1 MGRELVSLKGT
12 KDGLILSIAP
22 DSDFDVVLESLRTR
36 LAPAKDFWAG
46 AVVKL
51 ETIPAGWTDKERE
64 KLLSVLGE
72 FNMSI
77 QVDYFQPKQDGAIGH
92 RIPASSF
99 QREGNNAL
107 LIRRNLRSGQRIYHD
122 GHLVIM
128 GDVNPGAEIVATG
141 DIVVLGALRGMAH
154 AGADGNVKATVMALR
169 LEPVQLRIAQF
180 ISRSPDEKLD
190 PPRVPE
196 IAFVK
201 DDRIAVQ
208 EYQP

>member
-12 KDGLILSIAP
+12 KEGLILAIAP
-22 DSDFDVVLESLRTR
+22 DSDFDVVLESLKTK
-36 LAPAKDFWAG
+36 LAPAKDFWEG

-51 ETIPAGWTDKERE
+51 ETIPPGWTDKERE
-64 KLLSVLGE
+64 KLLSVFGE

-77 QVDYFQPKQDGAIGH
+77 KVDYSQLEQQEVLTGKSPVGT
-92 RIPASSF
+92 F
-99 QREGNNAL
+99 QRVGNNAL
-107 LIRRNLRSGQRIYHD
+107 LVRRNLRSGQRICHD

-154 AGADGNVKATVMALR
+154 AGADGNTKATVMALR

-180 ISRSPDEKLD
+180 ISRSPDGKVE
-190 PPRVPE
+190 PPAVPE

-208 EYQP
+208 EYLP